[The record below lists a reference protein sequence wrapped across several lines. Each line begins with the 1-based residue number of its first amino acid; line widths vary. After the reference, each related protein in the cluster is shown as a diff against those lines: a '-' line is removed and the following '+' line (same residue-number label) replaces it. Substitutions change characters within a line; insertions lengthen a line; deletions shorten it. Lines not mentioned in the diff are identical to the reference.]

1 MNGISYR
8 VPTSDVSIVDLNVAL
23 KTETTY
29 EDICKKMKK
38 ASETTL
44 KEILDYVDDE
54 VVSSDFIGDNHA
66 SSFDA
71 REGIQVNGHFF
82 KLISFYDNEWGYT
95 SQIFRLISHMY
106 QVNAWCKIKQIVNEK
121 VKRISAVTVRSHE
134 RKSIT

>member
-1 MNGISYR
+1 M
-8 VPTSDVSIVDLNVAL
+8 
-23 KTETTY
+23 TEGAFW
-29 EDICKKMKK
+29 K
-38 ASETTL
+38 S
-44 KEILDYVDDE
+44 
-54 VVSSDFIGDNHA
+54 A

-95 SQIFRLISHMY
+95 SQIFRLISAY
-106 QVNAWCKIKQIVNEK
+106 VPGGPWCKIKQIVNEK

>member
-1 MNGISYR
+1 
-8 VPTSDVSIVDLNVAL
+8 
-23 KTETTY
+23 
-29 EDICKKMKK
+29 MKK

-95 SQIFRLISHMY
+95 SQIFRMISHMY
-106 QVNAWCKIKQIVNEK
+106 QVDHG
-121 VKRISAVTVRSHE
+121 VK
-134 RKSIT
+134 